1 MQVWNSW
8 HTGRGVSRRLT
19 ADLTVA
25 GVGVGCS
32 QYPRFTD
39 LTVAGVGVG
48 MQSVSEVRVVSEL
61 LATVCA
67 LHGLNGTLRTQ
78 VAQETGLS
86 VPYH

>member
-48 MQSVSEVRVVSEL
+48 MQSVSEVYYLTHWSGCWDAVSI
-61 LATVCA
+61 
-67 LHGLNGTLRTQ
+67 
-78 VAQETGLS
+78 
-86 VPYH
+86 